1 MLSSMPEG
9 PVIQNPVAVASL
21 SSSPPVNNAPSA
33 SASPVYSSCPNATE
47 REKMHRKH
55 SARTTTARCLPR
67 DFFRVVVVVIFES
80 FVLLDAFQNEDAEGR
95 KRKKKQKKR
104 YAFYLY
110 LFIYLSIYLSIYLLD
125 AWFLSFFLPLLSRFD
140 TRYRYRHR
148 SLTRTSTH
156 QLPKSK

>member
-9 PVIQNPVAVASL
+9 PVFQNPFAVASL
-21 SSSPPVNNAPSA
+21 SSSPPVNNAPS
-33 SASPVYSSCPNATE
+33 SASSYSSCPNATE

-67 DFFRVVVVVIFES
+67 DFFRVVVVVVVVVIFES
-80 FVLLDAFQNEDAEGR
+80 FVVLDAFQNEDAKVER
-95 KRKKKQKKR
+95 EKRNKR
-104 YAFYLY
+104 SDTRSIYIY
-110 LFIYLSIYLSIYLLD
+110 LFIYLSIYLLD

-140 TRYRYRHR
+140 TRYRYRYR
-148 SLTRTSTH
+148 SVTRTSTH

>member
-9 PVIQNPVAVASL
+9 PVFQNPFAVPSL
-21 SSSPPVNNAPSA
+21 SSSPPVNNAPSS
-33 SASPVYSSCPNATE
+33 SASSYSSCPNATE

-80 FVLLDAFQNEDAEGR
+80 FVVLDAFQNEDEGR

-110 LFIYLSIYLSIYLLD
+110 LFIYLSIYLSSRRVVSF
-125 AWFLSFFLPLLSRFD
+125 FLSFSLFSRA
-140 TRYRYRHR
+140 
-148 SLTRTSTH
+148 LTRGIGIVIV
-156 QLPKSK
+156 P

>member
-9 PVIQNPVAVASL
+9 PVFQNPFAVASL
-21 SSSPPVNNAPSA
+21 SSSPPVNAPSSS
-33 SASPVYSSCPNATE
+33 SAAYSSCPNATE

-55 SARTTTARCLPR
+55 SALARTTARCLPR

-80 FVLLDAFQNEDAEGR
+80 FVVLDAFQNEDTKVER
-95 KRKKKQKKR
+95 EKRNKR
-104 YAFYLY
+104 SDTRSIYIY
-110 LFIYLSIYLSIYLLD
+110 LFIYLSIYLLD

-148 SLTRTSTH
+148 SVTRTSTH

>member
-9 PVIQNPVAVASL
+9 PVFQNPFAVASL
-21 SSSPPVNNAPSA
+21 SSSPPVNNAPS
-33 SASPVYSSCPNATE
+33 SASSYSSCPNATE

-80 FVLLDAFQNEDAEGR
+80 FVVLDAFQNEDAKVER
-95 KRKKKQKKR
+95 EKRNKR
-104 YAFYLY
+104 SDTRSIYIY

-148 SLTRTSTH
+148 SVTRTSTH

>member
-9 PVIQNPVAVASL
+9 PVFQNPFAVASL
-21 SSSPPVNNAPSA
+21 SSSPPVNNAPS
-33 SASPVYSSCPNATE
+33 SASSYSSCPNATE

-80 FVLLDAFQNEDAEGR
+80 FVVLDAFQNEDEGR

-110 LFIYLSIYLSIYLLD
+110 LFIYLSIYLLD
-125 AWFLSFFLPLLSRFD
+125 AWFLSFFLSPS
-140 TRYRYRHR
+140 
-148 SLTRTSTH
+148 SLA
-156 QLPKSK
+156 L

>member
-9 PVIQNPVAVASL
+9 PVFQNPFAVPSL
-21 SSSPPVNNAPSA
+21 SSSPPVNNAPSS
-33 SASPVYSSCPNATE
+33 SASSYSSCPNATE

-67 DFFRVVVVVIFES
+67 DFSRVVVVVVIFES
-80 FVLLDAFQNEDAEGR
+80 FVVLDAFQNEDAEGR

-110 LFIYLSIYLSIYLLD
+110 LFIYLSIYLSSRRVV
-125 AWFLSFFLPLLSRFD
+125 SFFLSPS
-140 TRYRYRHR
+140 
-148 SLTRTSTH
+148 SLA
-156 QLPKSK
+156 L

>member
-9 PVIQNPVAVASL
+9 PVFQNPFAVASL
-21 SSSPPVNNAPSA
+21 SSSPPVNNAPS
-33 SASPVYSSCPNATE
+33 SASSYSSCPNATE

-67 DFFRVVVVVIFES
+67 DFFRVVVVVVVVVIFES
-80 FVLLDAFQNEDAEGR
+80 FVVLDAFQNEDAEGR

-110 LFIYLSIYLSIYLLD
+110 LFIYLSIYLSSRRVV
-125 AWFLSFFLPLLSRFD
+125 SFFLSPS
-140 TRYRYRHR
+140 
-148 SLTRTSTH
+148 SLA
-156 QLPKSK
+156 L

>member
-9 PVIQNPVAVASL
+9 PVFQNPFAVPSL
-21 SSSPPVNNAPSA
+21 SSSPPVNNAPS
-33 SASPVYSSCPNATE
+33 SASSYSSCPNATE

-67 DFFRVVVVVIFES
+67 DFFRVVVVVVVVIFES
-80 FVLLDAFQNEDAEGR
+80 FVVLDAFQNEDAKVER
-95 KRKKKQKKR
+95 EKRNKR
-104 YAFYLY
+104 SDTRSIYIY
-110 LFIYLSIYLSIYLLD
+110 LFIYLSIYLLD

-148 SLTRTSTH
+148 SVTRTSTH